1 MVENLSSKL
10 YLLEILFLLGA
21 SSLLM
26 ESLLTG
32 GFGAAFLGIVKLVD
46 MGSNA
51 DSSSLTVNS
60 GGRDNTE
67 VRELF
72 VNANDISL
80 SKGESSSNAVEL
92 KFLE

>member
-21 SSLLM
+21 SLLI

-80 SKGESSSNAVEL
+80 SNGESSSNAVEL